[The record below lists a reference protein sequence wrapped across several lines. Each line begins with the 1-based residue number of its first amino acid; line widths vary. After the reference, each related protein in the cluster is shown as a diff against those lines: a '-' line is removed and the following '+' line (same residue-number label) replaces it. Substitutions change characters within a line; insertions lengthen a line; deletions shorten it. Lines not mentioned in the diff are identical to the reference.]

1 MINSFQDWKDTCQ
14 KEFNWLAVHLRSL
27 TETGKARLRMCGA
40 FLDIADWSDS
50 ATEAVEWIDGKYEMN
65 PEIRAA
71 IDTPMAEQ
79 LIADIR
85 RLAKEEQPGEENLP
99 KAGIYIQNMGMP
111 RKYPICLMIWPDGKT
126 EKYAPFIMGEKQGEY
141 VATQVPPH
149 GKLVDVA
156 DVKELFEKHFGDDQI
171 AFQLIDSVPVIIP
184 PKSKEQQDLE
194 DLVERLNR
202 EGIAP

>member
-50 ATEAVEWIDGKYEMN
+50 ATEAVEWIDGKYEMD
-65 PEIRAA
+65 PEIRVA

-85 RLAKEEQPGEENLP
+85 RLAKEEQERRERETRKMKVVKCAACGQVLKGNEH
-99 KAGIYIQNMGMP
+99 IYAVRTFRLLDGFNPHEVVVPACCGSCAAVVRKQNWAFWTKI
-111 RKYPICLMIWPDGKT
+111 RNSLNDALKT
-126 EKYAPFIMGEKQGEY
+126 
-141 VATQVPPH
+141 
-149 GKLVDVA
+149 
-156 DVKELFEKHFGDDQI
+156 I
-171 AFQLIDSVPVIIP
+171 A
-184 PKSKEQQDLE
+184 EQPNE
-194 DLVERLNR
+194 HTTVERFLS
-202 EGIAP
+202 